1 MKTLKKIS
9 KVAIPLALISIFALS
24 FSVAFAGHW
33 GDNLLNNASAK
44 ANVPKSLD
52 NALINLTNWVL
63 GFVALIAVLI
73 IIWGG
78 VQYLTA
84 AGNEDTV
91 ATAKK
96 TITWGIMGLVIC
108 GLAYAIVYVV
118 VTQWLS

>member
-1 MKTLKKIS
+1 VKTLKKIG
-9 KVAIPLALISIFALS
+9 KVAIPLVLITIFALS
-24 FSVAFAGHW
+24 FGVALAQSNTW
-33 GDNLLNNASAK
+33 GPPSQPNGVPNNLNS
-44 ANVPKSLD
+44 
-52 NALINLTNWVL
+52 ALINITNWIL

-118 VTQWLS
+118 VQYWLG